1 MGQSQLGT
9 GSRCLPN
16 GVGSFV
22 QGAITMSS
30 KLTPS
35 VLIVDADHHTRQIA
49 ETALTTHGYN
59 ISTAED
65 IAGAI
70 WIAANAKQT
79 IDLVICDCHVD
90 QHTGLEIMA
99 ALRSVPGCAEVAAMF
114 MSSHQTPDVIL
125 RRYDSTGSYHV
136 KKPLDI
142 ELLLEIADRS
152 LWMPHLVKSHIEKQH
167 EAQSLAAPHV
177 PFDSVVYPSPVNTS
191 SFAN

>member
-1 MGQSQLGT
+1 M
-9 GSRCLPN
+9 P
-16 GVGSFV
+16 
-22 QGAITMSS
+22 S

-35 VLIVDADHHTRQIA
+35 VLIVDADHQMRQIA

-59 ISTAED
+59 ISTADD

-70 WIAANAKQT
+70 WIAANAQET
-79 IDLVICDCHVD
+79 IDLVICDCFVD
-90 QHTGLEIMA
+90 QHTGIEIME
-99 ALRSVPGCAEVAAMF
+99 ALRSLPGCAELAAMF

-125 RRYDSTGSYHV
+125 RRYDSLGSYHV

-152 LWMPHLVKSHIEKQH
+152 LWMPHLVNSHIEKQH
-167 EAQSLAAPHV
+167 EAQSLAAPHA
-177 PFDSVVYPSPVNTS
+177 PFNSVSYPSPVNTT

>member
-1 MGQSQLGT
+1 MELAA
-9 GSRCLPN
+9 
-16 GVGSFV
+16 VV
-22 QGAITMSS
+22 QGNTTMPS

-35 VLIVDADHHTRQIA
+35 VLIVDADEQTRQVA
-49 ETALTTHGYN
+49 QTALSTHGYHVA
-59 ISTAED
+59 TAED

-70 WIAANAKQT
+70 WEATNAKHV
-79 IDLVICDCHVD
+79 IDLVICDCFVE

-99 ALRSVPGCAEVAAMF
+99 ALRSVDGCAEVAAMF

-142 ELLLEIADRS
+142 ELLLEMADRS
-152 LWMPHLVKSHIEKQH
+152 LWMPHLVNSHIEKHHQ
-167 EAQSLAAPHV
+167 AQSLATPHA
-177 PFDSVVYPSPVNTS
+177 PFDSVVYPSPVNTT

>member
-1 MGQSQLGT
+1 MELAA
-9 GSRCLPN
+9 
-16 GVGSFV
+16 FV

-35 VLIVDADHHTRQIA
+35 VLIVDADHHMRQIA

-70 WIAANAKQT
+70 WVAANADQVM
-79 IDLVICDCHVD
+79 DLVICDCLVD
-90 QHTGLEIMA
+90 QHSGLEILA
-99 ALRSVPGCAEVAAMF
+99 AIRSLPRCAEVAAMF

-152 LWMPHLVKSHIEKQH
+152 LWMPHLVNSHIEKLH
-167 EAQSLAAPHV
+167 EAQTLAAPHA
-177 PFDSVVYPSPVNTS
+177 PFDSVVYPSPVNTT

>member
-1 MGQSQLGT
+1 M
-9 GSRCLPN
+9 P
-16 GVGSFV
+16 
-22 QGAITMSS
+22 A

-35 VLIVDADHHTRQIA
+35 VLIVDADLHTRQIA
-49 ETALTTHGYN
+49 ETALTTHGYQ
-59 ISTAED
+59 TAAAED

-70 WIAANAKQT
+70 WIAANANQV
-79 IDLVICDCHVD
+79 IDLVICDCFVD
-90 QHTGLEIMA
+90 QQTGLEIMA
-99 ALRSVPGCAEVAAMF
+99 AIRSLPRCAELPAMF

-152 LWMPHLVKSHIEKQH
+152 LWMPHLVNSHIERSH
-167 EAQSLAAPHV
+167 EAQTLAPPHAP
-177 PFDSVVYPSPVNTS
+177 FESVTYPSPVNTS

>member
-1 MGQSQLGT
+1 MELAA
-9 GSRCLPN
+9 
-16 GVGSFV
+16 FV
-22 QGAITMSS
+22 QGASTMPS

-35 VLIVDADHHTRQIA
+35 VLIVDADQQMRQIA

-70 WIAANAKQT
+70 WTAANAGQV
-79 IDLVICDCHVD
+79 IDLVICDCFVE
-90 QHTGLEIMA
+90 QHTGLEIVA
-99 ALRSVPGCAEVAAMF
+99 ALRSLPGCAEVAAMF

-152 LWMPHLVKSHIEKQH
+152 LWMPHLVNSHIEKQH
-167 EAQSLAAPHV
+167 EAQTLAAPHA
-177 PFDSVVYPSPVNTS
+177 PFDSVVYPSPVNTT